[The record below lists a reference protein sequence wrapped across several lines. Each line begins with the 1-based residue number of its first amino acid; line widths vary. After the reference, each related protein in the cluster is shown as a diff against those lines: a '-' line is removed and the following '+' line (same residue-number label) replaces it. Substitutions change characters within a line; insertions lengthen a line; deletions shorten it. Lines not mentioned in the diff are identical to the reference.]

1 MKFFQLEIRKY
12 KDLYGVTIPVRDPGV
27 VVTSSMTSLG
37 EDPEMKRL
45 HTLLEKERR
54 QREKLESRL
63 DRMVDRDIES
73 RAQIA

>member
-1 MKFFQLEIRKY
+1 M
-12 KDLYGVTIPVRDPGV
+12 RDPGTMV
-27 VVTSSMTSLG
+27 GAGSGAMASLG
-37 EDPEMKRL
+37 EDPELKRL

-63 DRMVDRDIES
+63 DRMVDRDIEN